1 MPLHVKSAD
10 VPECKVVRTAGE
22 GAMVVRRGYGN
33 ECTLMYATRAPG
45 YHTTSH
51 AHEAEQINYLLE
63 GEIWIFVEE
72 RRVFG
77 A

>member
-1 MPLHVKSAD
+1 MPAPVKSAD
-10 VPECKVVRTAGE
+10 VPECKVVRTGGE

-33 ECTLMYATRAPG
+33 EFTLMYATRAPG
-45 YHTTSH
+45 YHTTPH

-63 GEIWIFVEE
+63 GEIWIFVED